1 MLLYNI
7 MSGKPPPLSPSLR
20 DFTDLT
26 QDAEVQRMLR
36 QAQESHD
43 ASSGN
48 TASEVA
54 AITERPPEALDTQ
67 AIAANIDASAE
78 ASALA
83 EQMKRMPVPS
93 ASAVSSV
100 HDSAIKAL
108 DGTQFKGKII
118 EIGNQ
123 LKLLQTGKGGKP
135 SFQEKGSG
143 SRGRLINDLSELIS
157 MADCEMIRTSMFS
170 FSKTYKNKTSD
181 LFCSTAKNLLKTI
194 QENPKTKAAGLMIP
208 IGRPFIEAATAA
220 ASSHRAAVGDLM
232 EETGDLIKLEKK
244 QPVST
249 ESLEARL
256 AALRKGGKR
265 KTRKYKK
272 RRVKKSKTR
281 KGKKSRKHKS
291 KTYKKRKHR
300 RGRKSRKH

>member
-1 MLLYNI
+1 

-26 QDAEVQRMLR
+26 QDAEVQRMLDE
-36 QAQESHD
+36 AQKTRD
-43 ASSGN
+43 ASSVDD
-48 TASEVA
+48 TKHEVA
-54 AITERPPEALDTQ
+54 AITERPPDALDTQ

-78 ASALA
+78 ASSLA

-93 ASAVSSV
+93 AKAVSSV
-100 HDSAIKAL
+100 HDDAIKAL
-108 DGTQFKGKII
+108 DDMEFKGKIV

-143 SRGRLINDLSELIS
+143 SRGRLNNDLSELIS
-157 MADCEMIRTSMFS
+157 MADCEMIKTSVFS

-194 QENPKTKAAGLMIP
+194 QENPKTKAPGLMIL
-208 IGRPFIEAATAA
+208 IGQPFIEAANAA
-220 ASSHRAAVGDLM
+220 ASSHRAAVDDLM
-232 EETGDLIKLEKK
+232 EETGDLIKLEKMEEAEARRK
-244 QPVST
+244 D
-249 ESLEARL
+249 EELKARL

-291 KTYKKRKHR
+291 KTHKKRKHR